1 MQVILLSILITSGCL
16 VALFTY
22 KMQFLQ
28 TVNYKQNLALKDLRV
43 KYSKFTKAVVELR
56 DELNVEN
63 SNFTDTDLNVELQI
77 KKVTKLL
84 EILETDINA
93 IAKNEDIQTDHKL
106 LEIKTKL
113 KDVIN
118 EKNDRQKIL
127 EELDIIIE
135 TLQEN
140 FDKIYNVSNEK
151 FYVDYDFSTVHYIKD
166 DPKEAIAE
174 KNLLDLKDSKK
185 IYTNL
190 FKTIDESLQAVT
202 ALKMFSYHIAMKKEE
217 GTILL

>member
-1 MQVILLSILITSGCL
+1 M
-16 VALFTY
+16 
-22 KMQFLQ
+22 
-28 TVNYKQNLALKDLRV
+28 
-43 KYSKFTKAVVELR
+43 R

-93 IAKNEDIQTDHKL
+93 ISKNKDIQTDHKL

-113 KDVIN
+113 EDVIN

-135 TLQEN
+135 S
-140 FDKIYNVSNEK
+140 FARK
-151 FYVDYDFSTVHYIKD
+151 F
-166 DPKEAIAE
+166 
-174 KNLLDLKDSKK
+174 
-185 IYTNL
+185 
-190 FKTIDESLQAVT
+190 
-202 ALKMFSYHIAMKKEE
+202 
-217 GTILL
+217 